1 MFGNDVVGSYKILLS
16 LVLMPLT
23 CAAHSG
29 ILYLALKKYSSL
41 SIKTIAKLS
50 VGLFILQPIYA
61 LIFVKSYD
69 SFKSS
74 FDKLKL
80 MFMRLFNPNS
90 YD

>member
-29 ILYLALKKYSSL
+29 LLFMALKKYTSL

-50 VGLFILQPIYA
+50 IGLFVLQPLYA

-69 SFKSS
+69 SFKTS
-74 FDKLKL
+74 F
-80 MFMRLFNPNS
+80 
-90 YD
+90 